1 MAENKTVPTELSVDE
16 YINAIEHPQRKEDC
30 KAILALMKEISG
42 REPVMWGHSI
52 VGFGKYHYKY
62 ESGREGDMLMTGFSN
77 RKQAITLYIM
87 DGFKRHAELLDN
99 IGKYKTG
106 KSCFYIKRLSDIDI
120 EVLSTVIS
128 ESLKT
133 VENKYTI
140 LE

>member
-1 MAENKTVPTELSVDE
+1 MADNKTVPTKLSVDE

-30 KAILALMKEISG
+30 KAIIELMKEISG

-62 ESGREGDMLMTGFSN
+62 ESGREGDMLATGFSN

-87 DGFKRHAELLDN
+87 GGFKRYEELLDR
-99 IGKYKTG
+99 IGTYKNG

-120 EVLSTVIS
+120 EVLSALIS
-128 ESLKT
+128 ESLKA
-133 VENKYTI
+133 VEEKYTI

>member
-30 KAILALMKEISG
+30 KAILELMKEISG

-62 ESGREGDMLMTGFSN
+62 ESGREGNMLATGFSN

-87 DGFKRHAELLDN
+87 GGFKRYKELLEK
-99 IGKYKTG
+99 IGKFKTG

-120 EVLSTVIS
+120 DVLSALIS
-128 ESLKT
+128 ESLKA
-133 VENKYTI
+133 VEEKYTI
-140 LE
+140 LV